1 LTVAEGRKFAL
12 TVGGAFL
19 VLGGVLRWR
28 AHGGVGTVLLGLG
41 ALFVAAGLL
50 VPARLAPVHRIWMG
64 LALAISRVTTPVFM
78 GIVYFVVITPTGLL
92 MRLFG
97 RNPLVRGT
105 GAGSHFVDR
114 SPGPGRRSDLKRQ
127 F

>member
-1 LTVAEGRKFAL
+1 
-12 TVGGAFL
+12 
-19 VLGGVLRWR
+19 
-28 AHGGVGTVLLGLG
+28 
-41 ALFVAAGLL
+41 
-50 VPARLAPVHRIWMG
+50 MG

-78 GIVYFVVITPTGLL
+78 GIVYFVAITPTGLL

-105 GAGSHFVDR
+105 GTGSYFVDR
-114 SPGPGRRSDLKRQ
+114 SPGAGRHSDLKRQ

>member
-1 LTVAEGRKFAL
+1 M
-12 TVGGAFL
+12 AFL
-19 VLGGVLRWR
+19 VLGGLVRWR
-28 AHGGVGTVLLGLG
+28 AHGGVGAVLLGLG
-41 ALFVAAGLL
+41 AVFVSAGLL
-50 VPARLAPVHRIWMG
+50 VPGRLAPVHRIWMG

-78 GIVYFVVITPTGLL
+78 GIVYFVVLTPTGLL

-105 GAGSHFVDR
+105 GTGSHFVDR
-114 SPGPGRRSDLKRQ
+114 SPGAGRHSDLKRQ